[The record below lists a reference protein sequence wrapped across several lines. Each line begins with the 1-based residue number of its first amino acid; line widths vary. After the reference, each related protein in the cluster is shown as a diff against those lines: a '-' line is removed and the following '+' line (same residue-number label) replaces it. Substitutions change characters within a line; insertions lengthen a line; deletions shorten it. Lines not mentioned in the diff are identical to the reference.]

1 MEYRITVT
9 EIHKAHIMVE
19 ADSYEE
25 AKQKL
30 ENEYWENP
38 NAFTLEPEDTFFE

>member
-1 MEYRITVT
+1 MEYRITIT
-9 EIHKAHIMVE
+9 EIRKQNVMVE

-38 NAFTLEPEDTFFE
+38 NAYDPEPEDTFFE